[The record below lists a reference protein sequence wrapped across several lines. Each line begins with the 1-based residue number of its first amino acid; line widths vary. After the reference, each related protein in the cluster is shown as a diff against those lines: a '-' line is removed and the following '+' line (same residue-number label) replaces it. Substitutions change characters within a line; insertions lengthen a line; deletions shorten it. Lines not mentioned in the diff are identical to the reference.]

1 MAEEKIKAVI
11 EVEVD
16 EASAAKAEKKL
27 GGIGKKTSDGTKEAT
42 AGFNELRK
50 SIDKVRRLQ
59 IADLIGENL
68 DKIKAHTDKVNKSV
82 QKMASGIKNAMGEV
96 AGAFNFKNFDVGD
109 EGIKGYAGA
118 MKISFK
124 EAGASIKSSMK
135 NAGAAVKE
143 FGVMAKAAL
152 TSTLA
157 AVALLVAEFV
167 ALITA
172 IKNTITVARQ
182 LKITLTE
189 AAKIGLD
196 VKEYQEWEYVLGH
209 VGIEVDK
216 LSDFMKTLAAEQNA
230 VRDGSEDTIKA
241 FERLGISAEE
251 AANSTQAEL
260 FKKTITGLQQLDS
273 EIERTSL
280 AYRIFGEDDAAS
292 LIPILK
298 MTNQEMSQLVN
309 NFYLLGGAASDSLVA
324 KTTILS
330 SAVQNLKTAWMG
342 LRNTLAEAL
351 MPVITAVV
359 NALTKAIAIINMFV
373 RAVFGF
379 EIVSGKSASTGG
391 INKATTGI
399 KNYTSGAKEATKAVE
414 KLKRTT
420 MGFDELNIVTNPNS
434 SKSDAGADSGVGD
447 MGFDTGGGG
456 TGFDLSG
463 VSAMS
468 EKMSE
473 SLEKWREKIE
483 KWKDTIRALVPI
495 ALIGVGVV
503 GGVLAALSGNW
514 VLAIALFALA
524 GIGLYA
530 MVGGEGGI
538 QGYADAFTKACNGLL
553 APAMIG
559 IGVVGGVI
567 ALLCGNIPLAI
578 GFFAMAGLGIALVN
592 ISTDGWQPFID
603 KLKTI
608 FSGLGQ
614 FFVNLWNGIVD
625 IFKWAWEKIKVIW
638 GACAEFFAT
647 VWEGIK
653 LAFSATAEWLCNV
666 FSAAWEGIKNIWS
679 VVVQFFKNIWEGIKT
694 VFSVT
699 AEWFRNVFQ
708 TAWNFI
714 KSIWDVVV
722 GYFRDIWNG
731 IVNIYSVVADW
742 FRNMFS
748 RAWEAIKTIWN
759 AATGYFQGVWNG
771 IKNIFSVVSK
781 WFGDQFRAAW
791 KAITDTFDKAAGY
804 FSGVWSKIKKVFSD
818 ASGAIGKA
826 VADTFAKAVNWV
838 LDKAISMINGFIR
851 TLNKAIGIINK
862 IPGVSISTLS
872 EIDIP
877 KLAKGGIATSST
889 IANIGESGKEA
900 ILPLENNT
908 GWMDT
913 LADKIAARNAGA
925 PTNIILTLDGREL
938 GKATIKS
945 INDITKTTGNL
956 PLILR

>member
-1 MAEEKIKAVI
+1 MAEEKLKYVI
-11 EVEVD
+11 EAEVD
-16 EASAAKAEKKL
+16 KASVAKAEKEL
-27 GGIGKKTSDGTKEAT
+27 GGIGGKTAEGTKKAT
-42 AGFNELRK
+42 AGFNELK
-50 SIDKVRRLQ
+50 DSMDQVRNLQ
-59 IADLIGENL
+59 IGTIIGNNL
-68 DKIKAHTDKVNKSV
+68 DKIKKHTDKINKSV
-82 QKMASGIKNAMGEV
+82 QHMASGIKNAMGEV
-96 AGAFNFKNFDVGD
+96 AGAFDFKNFDVGD
-109 EGIKGYAGA
+109 DGIKGYADS

-124 EAGASIKSSMK
+124 EAGVSIKSSMR

-167 ALITA
+167 ALIAAMKNA
-172 IKNTITVARQ
+172 IRVAKQ
-182 LKITLTE
+182 LKTTLVE
-189 AAKIGLD
+189 ASKIGMN
-196 VKEYQEWEYVLGH
+196 VSEYQEWENVLGH
-209 VGIEVDK
+209 VGIEIDK

-230 VRDGSEDTIKA
+230 VRDGDEKVIESFK
-241 FERLGISAEE
+241 RLGISAEE

-260 FKKTITGLQQLDS
+260 FKKTIKGLQQLDS
-273 EIERTSL
+273 EIERTSI
-280 AYRIFGEDDAAS
+280 AYRIFGEDDAAN

-298 MTNQEMSQLVN
+298 MTSQEMERLID
-309 NFYLLGGAASDSLVA
+309 NFYLLGGAASDSLIQ
-324 KTTILS
+324 KSTILS
-330 SAVQNLKTAWMG
+330 SAVQNLRTAWTG
-342 LRNTLAEAL
+342 LKNTLAEAV
-351 MPVITAVV
+351 MPMITAVV

-373 RAVFGF
+373 RAIFGF
-379 EIVSGKSASTGG
+379 EIVSGKSATSGG
-391 INKATTGI
+391 VNKATSGI
-399 KNYTSGAKEATKAVE
+399 KNYSNSAKEATKAVE

-420 MGFDELNIVTNPNS
+420 MGFDELNIVNNPNS
-434 SKSDAGADSGVGD
+434 SSKDSDADSGIGD
-447 MGFDTGGGG
+447 MGFDAGSGA
-456 TGFDLSG
+456 GFDLSG

-468 EKMSE
+468 KEMSE
-473 SLEKWREKIE
+473 SLEKWRERIE

-514 VLAIALFALA
+514 VLAVALFALA

-530 MVGGEGGI
+530 MVAGEGGI

-614 FFVNLWNGIVD
+614 FFVNVWNGIVD
-625 IFKWAWEKIKVIW
+625 IFKGAWTKIK
-638 GACAEFFAT
+638 EFFAASIPGF
-647 VWEGIK
+647 EAI
-653 LAFSATAEWLCNV
+653 
-666 FSAAWEGIKNIWS
+666 WEGIKNIFVGAADWFTKIFKAAWEGVKTAWS
-679 VVVQFFKNIWEGIKT
+679 TTVQFFKDIWEGIKT
-694 VFSVT
+694 AFSNT
-699 AEWFRNVFQ
+699 AEWFRTMFQ
-708 TAWNFI
+708 NAWNFI

-722 GYFRDIWNG
+722 EYFRNIWTG
-731 IVNIYSVVADW
+731 IKNVYSEVAEW

-759 AATGYFQGVWNG
+759 AATGYFQGVWTG

-781 WFGDQFRAAW
+781 WFGDQFSAAW
-791 KAITDTFDKAAGY
+791 KAITNVFDKAASY
-804 FSGVWSKIKKVFSD
+804 FSGVWDKIKKVFSD

-838 LDKAISMINGFIR
+838 LDKAISMINGFIK

-862 IPGVSISTLS
+862 IPGVNISTLS
-872 EIDIP
+872 TIDIP

-889 IANIGESGKEA
+889 IANIGEAGKEA

-913 LADKIAARNAGA
+913 LADKIASRGGNA
-925 PTNIILTLDGREL
+925 PTQIVLTLDGREL

-956 PLILR
+956 PLVLG